1 MRRADRLFD
10 IIQALRGAKRP
21 MTAAALA
28 ATLEVTTRTIYRDIG
43 ALQASRV
50 PIEGEPGVG
59 YVLRRGFDLPPLMFT
74 LEEVDAIAVG
84 ARLVQRIRD
93 KALQRA
99 ADSVLS
105 KVTAM
110 VPEAMRDQVAAP
122 ALYVSEGDAPLP
134 GLDLA
139 VVRNAIRATRKL
151 RIGYADEQGR
161 RTDRVI
167 WPIALAYYVDVT
179 LIAAWCE
186 LRADYRHFRVD
197 RIADA
202 KPLQAR
208 YPADNGKLMAA
219 WLALGKQRAAPH

>member
-28 ATLEVTTRTIYRDIG
+28 ETLEVTPRTIYRDIA

-50 PIEGEPGVG
+50 PIEGEPGIG
-59 YVLRRGFDLPPLMFT
+59 YVLRHGFDLPPLMFT

-84 ARLVQRIRD
+84 ARLVRRIRD
-93 KALQRA
+93 KTLQRA
-99 ADSVLS
+99 AESVLS
-105 KVTAM
+105 KVTAI
-110 VPEAMRDQVAAP
+110 VPEALRDQVAAP
-122 ALYVSEGDAPLP
+122 ALYIAEGSSPPP

-139 VVRNAIRATRKL
+139 MVRNAIRETRKL
-151 RIGYADEQGR
+151 KIGYTDEQGR
-161 RTDRVI
+161 RSARVI

-186 LRADYRHFRVD
+186 LRADYRHFRAD

-219 WLALGKQRAAPH
+219 WLALRKQRPAA